1 MRFYGMRQVGIRHG
15 TACCATLY
23 LDILNGLVWIVLVS
37 PDCQSKSNNNV
48 KGYEVMKSKP
58 IKNLLIATSLLAA
71 FFMEGC
77 APVTVSSIP
86 NDANLYYKSNDKLI
100 GTTPSKVTLYA
111 NAREVVVRKE
121 GYFSKTVLLSPVG
134 SETIAV
140 KLKRR
145 GEVLLL
151 SVPSGAELFVDGQD
165 KKVGRTPYLIDYDK
179 PYRTFDVRS
188 IGYANQTYT
197 LPEDPEGN
205 LVVRL
210 EREASVIVTSN
221 PKRADV
227 YNKDGQKLGMT
238 PLAVPAVKDEVIE
251 LRKEGYYALEVSVGP
266 ETKSPFI
273 VELEREPIIIVYS
286 EPENAVIVHRGVTLG
301 KTPFRQLVKED
312 MDIEVSV
319 DRYYSKHITVA
330 PDSPRQVTIKL
341 DPKPYITVK
350 SNPGGGELYR
360 SGGVELIGKMPVEI
374 LVEKAA
380 SLEVHKPGYD
390 IKQFMLSPDSNR
402 EVTVP
407 LVQSL
412 ASLEKTILIDS
423 KPSGALV
430 YRPGGAE
437 LIGKT
442 PLEQR
447 VRSERTLELQLKGF
461 KTKIVT
467 VAPDSANNIVFALA
481 KDESAG
487 NVTISDPLLNTPSS
501 F

>member
-1 MRFYGMRQVGIRHG
+1 
-15 TACCATLY
+15 
-23 LDILNGLVWIVLVS
+23 
-37 PDCQSKSNNNV
+37 
-48 KGYEVMKSKP
+48 MKSKP

-71 FFMEGC
+71 FFMAGC

-86 NDANLYYKSNDKLI
+86 SDASLYYKSSDKLA
-100 GTTPSKVTLYA
+100 GSTPAKVMLYA
-111 NAREVVVRKE
+111 NAREVVVRKD
-121 GYFSKTVLLSPVG
+121 GYFSKTVLLSTVG
-134 SETIAV
+134 PKEIEV
-140 KLKRR
+140 ELKRR
-145 GEVLLL
+145 ERVLLL
-151 SVPSGAELFVDGQD
+151 SEPSGAELFIEGQD

-188 IGYANQTYT
+188 IGYVNQTYT

-210 EREASVIVTSN
+210 EREASVIVTSK
-221 PKRADV
+221 PKNV
-227 YNKDGQKLGMT
+227 EIYGKDGQRLGVT
-238 PLAVPAVKDEVIE
+238 PFAVPAVKNNVIE
-251 LRKEGYYALEVSVGP
+251 LRKEGYYVLEVSVGP
-266 ETKSPFI
+266 ETESPFV
-273 VELEREPIIIVYS
+273 VELERQPIIIVYS
-286 EPENAVIVHRGVTLG
+286 EPEDAVIVHRGVTLG

-312 MDIEVSV
+312 MDVEVSV
-319 DRYYSKHITVA
+319 DRYYSKHITIA
-330 PDSPRQVTIKL
+330 PDSPRQVTVKL

-350 SNPGGGELYR
+350 SNPEGGELYR

-390 IKQFMLSPDSNR
+390 IKQFMLSPDSTR

-447 VRSERTLELQLKGF
+447 VRSERTFELQLKGF

-467 VAPDSANNIVFALA
+467 VAPDSAKNIIFALA